1 MLNFKSLWK
10 YLENTPKP
18 EQTNTNKGSMILQ
31 TPLIWRFYK
40 GFANL
45 NFAYLSILTAS
56 MKDGF
61 LGIVAMMACDTPASC
76 VGTILL
82 GGLIDLS

>member
-1 MLNFKSLWK
+1 MLNLKSLWK

-18 EQTNTNKGSMILQ
+18 EQTNANKGSMNFFKLCS
-31 TPLIWRFYK
+31 FGDKHK
-40 GFANL
+40 GLVNIT
-45 NFAYLSILTAS
+45 FAYLSILTAN

-61 LGIVAMMACDTPASC
+61 LGIVAIMACDTPASC

-82 GGLIDLS
+82 GEA